1 MGPSLTLCVD
11 NILAEEEMAAGHLTV
26 RGIHQGEFLGI
37 APTGR
42 EVTWTET
49 HVGRFEDGKLVEH
62 WADSDGLG
70 LMQQIGAIP
79 EMGGQGVEP
88 GH

>member
-1 MGPSLTLCVD
+1 MRYT
-11 NILAEEEMAAGHLTV
+11 
-26 RGIHQGEFLGI
+26 HQGGFLGI

-42 EVTWTET
+42 VVTWTET
-49 HVGRFEDGKLVEH
+49 DVGRLEDGKLVEH
-62 WADSDGLG
+62 RGDSDDLG
-70 LMQQIGAIP
+70 LMQLIGAIP